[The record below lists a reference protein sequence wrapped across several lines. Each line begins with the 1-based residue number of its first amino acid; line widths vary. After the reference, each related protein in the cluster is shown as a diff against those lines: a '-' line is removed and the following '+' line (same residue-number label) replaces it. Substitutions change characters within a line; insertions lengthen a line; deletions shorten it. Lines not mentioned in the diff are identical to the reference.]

1 MKALKYNKVESLPDN
16 AIKVSSYAQQ
26 IGQAN
31 PSYICVCYDRFL
43 AGKGSKPPYE
53 IVNQQGINFVIPD

>member
-31 PSYICVCYDRFL
+31 PSYI
-43 AGKGSKPPYE
+43 
-53 IVNQQGINFVIPD
+53 